1 MTIRGELLGVPLHG
15 LELAGLQAWFEE
27 ALQGQVPRR
36 VYVLTAGALLEAERN
51 VRLKQLLREGDL
63 NLVGEEGVA
72 RALRWSG
79 GPRLSV
85 LSPRVWLPPVL
96 RWLGGR
102 GGKVFYVGGAPGVA
116 ERWAERMRGAFPGLS
131 LVTQD
136 GFGEKWGP
144 ENDRILRRIKGE
156 APQLL
161 LVGMGSPYQDEY
173 VHAHASLVRVPVC
186 VAVGKVAEEGTG
198 EERGE
203 GTGEEGRSLRAGGV
217 GERLARWGAGWGEK
231 TRQVE
236 GALLLARALGSV
248 ARVRR

>member
-1 MTIRGELLGVPLHG
+1 MTVRGELLGVPLHG
-15 LELAGLQAWFEE
+15 LELVGLQGWFEE
-27 ALQGQVPRR
+27 ALQGHVPRR

-51 VRLKQLLREGDL
+51 VRLRQLLREGDL
-63 NLVGEEGVA
+63 SLVGEEGVA

-79 GPRLSV
+79 GPRLPV
-85 LSPRVWLPPVL
+85 LSPREFLPPVL
-96 RWLGGR
+96 RWLGSR

-186 VAVGKVAEEGTG
+186 VAVGKVAEEGMEEG
-198 EERGE
+198 EEVGV
-203 GTGEEGRSLRAGGV
+203 RSLRAGGV
-217 GERLARWGAGWGEK
+217 GERLARWGVGWGEK
-231 TRQVE
+231 TREVE
-236 GALLLARALGSV
+236 GALLLARALGAV
-248 ARVRR
+248 ARARG